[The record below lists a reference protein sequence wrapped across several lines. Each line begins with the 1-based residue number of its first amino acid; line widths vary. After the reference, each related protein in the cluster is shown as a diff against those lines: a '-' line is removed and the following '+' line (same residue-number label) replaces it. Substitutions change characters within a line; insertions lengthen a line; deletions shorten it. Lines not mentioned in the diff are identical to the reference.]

1 MAAADPKSER
11 NVRNVGRDAAA
22 DADHDFNAQRGI
34 FNFGDVWKSG
44 YYKIGIPNDTLV
56 KGDLRSEW
64 ALINDYLGLVEGAKP
79 NDDAIKR
86 AFYSTYVKAEGEIP
100 NFKRSSEDDVEYV
113 VASALIATGESEEEG
128 SKRDWQ
134 LYGVHLY
141 DFLNR
146 NEGADNHSFVF
157 TIDAASVPIG
167 EGLMHTK
174 GGGGGGGGGPR
185 HERTARYVLSRE
197 GIVDGA
203 LKANKSLDTSADSK
217 VLIQKVYDE
226 NPTNIAYP
234 ATSGSLETLHPTELF
249 HSQFPIH
256 IPPVRMVNG
265 IRATSIEFTN
275 RKKTNTNDV
284 FKTLIDDKNP
294 YTVSKLS
301 QILFNLQR
309 DIIGRVAR
317 ALSRE
322 QEYYMCLQF
331 KRAGDW
337 LQVLACLFPE
347 RFGFPPG
354 TRIRLIT
361 NDRICFLFALKMGID
376 VILTMYDKTTKQYW
390 LVTFYKDTGVMTS
403 RMYLEKLYR
412 TIKDPDDPL
421 NPAKEG
427 SYKVCKDAYIK
438 KWSRINEKLI
448 GFLVTAMGN
457 VVPFNQLPNDRL
469 IQTNI
474 QEILRAAT
482 RLSYFRFSFPQ
493 IISKDEE
500 IVYTYDLAAA
510 DEAYLTAN
518 KKKMAYGINLYKKNY
533 DILISTL
540 NARGDIA
547 ADLNSVDAINKLF
560 NDRFGNESIV
570 SKPLAAKILLI
581 DKFTFVERESVF
593 ARSNFNENGVNIFSY
608 LNKGLTVEEKGD
620 LIREILTKRSKI
632 SPAYQANFDK
642 LIKVA
647 QMLQGDDKD
656 GGDRVEAPNIQ
667 DIPSIE
673 ILRGIFFPEGVADI
687 DVIEDAAITA
697 SATEGFKGGAARDS
711 NRDTHAQLA
720 ILAQRAQMH
729 YGEAPVGAE
738 AARENVRQGLQG
750 VLAIDPRRFENEFE
764 GLFEG
769 GGGGIDI
776 DKYNH
781 NPLTTICFIIWE
793 IICYLPCE
801 DPDVGLL
808 YKLSAIIEHIV
819 SHDLKKLRAMKSV
832 KEVYRYLYSLEAFLL
847 EGLNKELPDR
857 SINHFMA
864 GVKEEYLGFH
874 NAHKYKDFVELTKEE
889 IKVYVDLKPKKRTIK
904 ELIDFNQSL
913 LNEVLQYLEAIETTL
928 LAQHAMQ
935 ASGTKATV
943 RSSVRNTRKV
953 HKSAFSS
960 QRRSRSRPLRSA
972 RISGHRKS
980 LSKGRRLNRSSGR
993 RMTHRLSVIRE

>member
-11 NVRNVGRDAAA
+11 NVRNVGKDAAA
-22 DADHDFNAQRGI
+22 DADHDFNKQRGN
-34 FNFGDVWKSG
+34 FDFGDVWKSG
-44 YYKIGIPNDTLV
+44 YYKIGIPNDTLA
-56 KGDLRSEW
+56 KDDLRSEW
-64 ALINDYLGLVEGAKP
+64 ALINDYLGLVEGARP
-79 NDDAIKR
+79 SDDAIKR
-86 AFYSTYVKAEGEIP
+86 AFYTTYVNPVLAGREIP
-100 NFKRSSEDDVEYV
+100 NFKRSLEDDVEYV
-113 VASALIATGESEEEG
+113 VASALVATGESEEEG
-128 SKRDWQ
+128 SKREWQ
-134 LYGVHLY
+134 LYGVDLY

-203 LKANKSLDTSADSK
+203 LKANKSLDTTADSK

-234 ATSGSLETLHPTELF
+234 ATSGSLERLHPTELF

-284 FKTLIDDKNP
+284 FKTLVDDKNP

-317 ALSRE
+317 ALGRE

-354 TRIRLIT
+354 TRIRLVT

-403 RMYLEKLYR
+403 RVYLEKLYK
-412 TIKDPDDPL
+412 TIKNPADRL
-421 NPAKEG
+421 NPEKEG

-438 KWSRINEKLI
+438 KWNRINEKLI
-448 GFLVTAMGN
+448 GSLVTVMSD

-469 IQTNI
+469 IQSKI
-474 QEILRAAT
+474 QAILRAAT
-482 RLSYFRFSFPQ
+482 RLSHFRFSFPP

-500 IVYTYDLAAA
+500 IVFMYDFAAA

-540 NARGDIA
+540 NARGNIA
-547 ADLNSVDAINKLF
+547 ADLTSVDAINKLF
-560 NDRFGNESIV
+560 NDRFGRESIV
-570 SKPLAAKILLI
+570 SKALAAKILLI

-632 SPAYQANFDK
+632 SPRHQANFDK

-673 ILRGIFFPEGVADI
+673 ILRGIFFPEGAADI
-687 DVIEDAAITA
+687 DIREDAAITA
-697 SATEGFKGGAARDS
+697 SASEGFKEGVARDS

-729 YGEAPVGAE
+729 YGEPPVGAE

-750 VLAIDPRRFENEFE
+750 VLAMDPRRFGNEIE
-764 GLFEG
+764 GLFE

-808 YKLSAIIEHIV
+808 YKLSAIVEHIV

-832 KEVYRYLYSLEAFLL
+832 QEVYRYLYSIEAFLL

-874 NAHKYKDFVELTKEE
+874 NAHKYKNFVELTKEE
-889 IKVYVDLKPKKRTIK
+889 IKIYVDLKPKKRTIQ
-904 ELIDFNQSL
+904 ELIHFHQSL
-913 LNEVLQYLEAIETTL
+913 LNEVLQYLEAIETALIAEHTI
-928 LAQHAMQ
+928 QS
-935 ASGTKATV
+935 SGTKAATTY
-943 RSSVRNTRKV
+943 SVRNTRKV
-953 HKSAFSS
+953 N
-960 QRRSRSRPLRSA
+960 RSGSRASRPRPSRSA
-972 RISGHRKS
+972 RMTGRRHSA
-980 LSKGRRLNRSSGR
+980 SKGRRLNRSSGR
-993 RMTHRLSVIRE
+993 RMTHRLSMIRE